1 MTALPGCITMEP
13 LWWFRGY
20 AVAATITLK
29 NIPNDLYRR
38 LKEVAELHHRS
49 LNMEVIACLE
59 DTLLPTRMTADERI
73 ARIRRVREGLPNLNL
88 APEDIQDAI
97 EDGRP

>member
-1 MTALPGCITMEP
+1 MST
-13 LWWFRGY
+13 
-20 AVAATITLK
+20 TITLK
-29 NIPNDLYRR
+29 NIPDELYER

-59 DTLLPTRMTADERI
+59 DTLLPTRMNAEERI
-73 ARIRRVREGLPNLNL
+73 ARIRRHREGLPNLNL
-88 APEDIQDAI
+88 TAEDIAEAI